1 MLQLT
6 LDGYHRITKTEAA
19 RRYNAGEV
27 IRMTA
32 CKMHPCNLW
41 GAYVDAQKDNYTEV
55 SGDGFNTTVARNRE
69 FDTVVNA
76 FMYYNCNN
84 EVGRYPAYW
93 TVNA

>member
-1 MLQLT
+1 MLKLT
-6 LDGYHRITKTEAA
+6 LDGYRRITKTEAA

-27 IRMTA
+27 VRITA

-41 GAYVDAQKDNYTEV
+41 GEYSDVQKDSYTEV

-69 FDTVVNA
+69 FNTVVNA

-84 EVGRYPAYW
+84 EAGRYPAYW

>member
-1 MLQLT
+1 MLKLT
-6 LDGYHRITKTEAA
+6 LDGYRRITKTEAA

-27 IRMTA
+27 VRITA

-41 GAYVDAQKDNYTEV
+41 GAYSDAQKDSYTEV

-69 FDTVVNA
+69 FNTVVNA